1 MAEETP
7 PAETPPAETPPAET
21 PPTQTPPAETPPG
34 EKPTETPPAETPP
47 SEENIE
53 SAIAQKSEKPTETPP
68 AETPPAIDAET
79 SKIADEEY
87 TKALVADAETKKLAA
102 DEKIELSPELVK
114 GMMPALKAAGVKP
127 EQAGALA
134 NALAREQI
142 KAEKARISQRIEN
155 CKKMNAEAMKLYP
168 SEEDWKVIG
177 AGVER
182 FFKPGGA
189 MHYTIT
195 HSELGSDPEF
205 LALMK
210 YVGERVRADKAAGA
224 ASGTGGGQTRVNMAK
239 ALGITK

>member
-87 TKALVADAETKKLAA
+87 MKALVADAETKKLAA
-102 DEKIELSPELVK
+102 DERIELSPELVK

-142 KAEKARISQRIEN
+142 KAERARISQRIEN
-155 CKKMNAEAMKLYP
+155 CKRMNAEALKLHP
-168 SEEDWKVIG
+168 SEEDWKLIG
-177 AGVER
+177 AGMER
-182 FFKPGGA
+182 FFKPGSP
-189 MHYTIT
+189 MHYTIS
-195 HSELGSDPEF
+195 HSEIGSDPEF
-205 LALMK
+205 LALLK
-210 YVGERVRADKAAGA
+210 YVGERVRSDKATGA
-224 ASGTGGGQTRVNMAK
+224 ASGTGGGQTQVNMAK
-239 ALGITK
+239 ALGIG